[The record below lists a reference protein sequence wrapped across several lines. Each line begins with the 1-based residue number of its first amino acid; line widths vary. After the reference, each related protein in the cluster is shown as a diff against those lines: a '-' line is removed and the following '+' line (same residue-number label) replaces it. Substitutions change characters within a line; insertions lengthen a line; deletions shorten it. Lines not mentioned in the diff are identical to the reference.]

1 MDQHAI
7 IIADHDGVIRLWSEG
22 AERLTGH
29 SAVYAVGQKLDL
41 IVPEELRAQHWA
53 GFGKVMGGGP
63 FGGAGQFFDLPVRCR
78 DSVTKTLRGQLHV
91 LRNEASNAIGA
102 MAILSAP
109 P

>member
-41 IVPEELRAQHWA
+41 IVAEELRAQHWA
-53 GFGKVMGGGP
+53 GFGKVSGSTT
-63 FGGAGQFFDLPVRCR
+63 GQRCR
-78 DSVTKTLRGQLHV
+78 PKSKVSTRPLSGRAI
-91 LRNEASNAIGA
+91 RRCASASPCRTIG
-102 MAILSAP
+102 SS
-109 P
+109 